1 MMYFFPSN
9 FKYFLRKKHFL
20 AMAGFARPG
29 MLGKRVLTDSVQEK
43 VHLSF
48 TARKNVEGLDKI

>member
-1 MMYFFPSN
+1 MYFFPSN

-29 MLGKRVLTDSVQEK
+29 MLGKRVLRVKSIK
-43 VHLSF
+43 S
-48 TARKNVEGLDKI
+48 KIDRTVSPIYSGP